1 MKNTRYTPAK
11 NVPLHTPNPD
21 KQQAA
26 ERMSADVAAYIMAG
40 GTISK
45 VTREAYRMSNIER
58 EARRDKHVA
67 MQESLTR
74 IAFHEE
80 SSFDS
85 PMQEQ
90 AAARMGLV
98 DKTQGVFASVDG
110 IEADLYEGD
119 PRHDAEPDFFRVD
132 DDVVDEE
139 VDEDE

>member
-1 MKNTRYTPAK
+1 MLNIRYQPAKHAPLYTPNAEK
-11 NVPLHTPNPD
+11 LA
-21 KQQAA
+21 AA
-26 ERMSADVAAYIMAG
+26 ERMSAEVAAYIKSG
-40 GTISK
+40 GTITK
-45 VTREAYRMSNIER
+45 VTREMYRQANIER

-67 MQESLTR
+67 LQESLSR

-110 IEADLYEGD
+110 LDADLYGGS
-119 PRHDAEPDFFRVD
+119 P
-132 DDVVDEE
+132 
-139 VDEDE
+139 